1 MVATTVSKAATRTPS
16 GTKANKPS
24 HKAPKTSRALKVPK
38 TSRGSPAAKGGTDM
52 TYLEYFC
59 QAPMRQIEMIRRGIP
74 ALTVKRIAGDLR
86 IEQDT
91 LLRALNLSVATLNRK
106 VAQAKNLPADE
117 SERIAGIA
125 RLVGQ
130 VEAMVKES
138 GDPEGFNAAEWL
150 SRWLR
155 EPLPALGGQMPI
167 KLLDTM
173 AGQALV
179 SQALSRIQSGAYA

>member
-1 MVATTVSKAATRTPS
+1 
-16 GTKANKPS
+16 
-24 HKAPKTSRALKVPK
+24 
-38 TSRGSPAAKGGTDM
+38 
-52 TYLEYFC
+52 
-59 QAPMRQIEMIRRGIP
+59 
-74 ALTVKRIAGDLR
+74 
-86 IEQDT
+86 
-91 LLRALNLSVATLNRK
+91 
-106 VAQAKNLPADE
+106 
-117 SERIAGIA
+117 
-125 RLVGQ
+125 
-130 VEAMVKES
+130 MVKES